1 MTHIK
6 QVTKYKLLIVDD
18 DSDVLDY
25 LEATLCDDYDT
36 KTAENVASALEIIK
50 KGGIDIILTD
60 LVMPKEDGVELIE
73 KAKNIDAD
81 ILSVVLSGKGE
92 KSSVIRAIRAGA
104 FDFLEK
110 PVSNTDLMR
119 AIDRCADNIT
129 LARQQAALSEARI
142 EAQRLGAI
150 GLMTAGIAHEIATPI
165 TLIKKAAKRL
175 REDSHV
181 LENQKKDLDS
191 MVDLSDRMKK
201 LVKSIKS
208 LTFQVEDEKSEIVDL
223 REVLQ
228 DVLQLCRSR
237 LEKENVSLK
246 MPEMKDSIFLECH
259 LVDIT
264 QVFHNLIYNAVDAM
278 KDIEKRWIEISL
290 EDDKE
295 HAVLAVTDAGR
306 GIAEDIKDKIFE
318 PRYTTKKRGEG
329 TGLGLY
335 MAKRLLASH
344 GGSISLDSENEH
356 TRFLVKVKKA
366 KNMERKVS

>member
-1 MTHIK
+1 
-6 QVTKYKLLIVDD
+6 
-18 DSDVLDY
+18 
-25 LEATLCDDYDT
+25 
-36 KTAENVASALEIIK
+36 
-50 KGGIDIILTD
+50 
-60 LVMPKEDGVELIE
+60 
-73 KAKNIDAD
+73 
-81 ILSVVLSGKGE
+81 
-92 KSSVIRAIRAGA
+92 
-104 FDFLEK
+104 
-110 PVSNTDLMR
+110 
-119 AIDRCADNIT
+119 
-129 LARQQAALSEARI
+129 
-142 EAQRLGAI
+142 
-150 GLMTAGIAHEIATPI
+150 
-165 TLIKKAAKRL
+165 
-175 REDSHV
+175 
-181 LENQKKDLDS
+181 
-191 MVDLSDRMKK
+191 
-201 LVKSIKS
+201 
-208 LTFQVEDEKSEIVDL
+208 
-223 REVLQ
+223 
-228 DVLQLCRSR
+228 
-237 LEKENVSLK
+237 
-246 MPEMKDSIFLECH
+246 MKDSIFLECH

>member
-237 LEKENVSLK
+237 LEKK
-246 MPEMKDSIFLECH
+246 T
-259 LVDIT
+259 LV
-264 QVFHNLIYNAVDAM
+264 L
-278 KDIEKRWIEISL
+278 RC
-290 EDDKE
+290 
-295 HAVLAVTDAGR
+295 
-306 GIAEDIKDKIFE
+306 
-318 PRYTTKKRGEG
+318 
-329 TGLGLY
+329 
-335 MAKRLLASH
+335 
-344 GGSISLDSENEH
+344 
-356 TRFLVKVKKA
+356 
-366 KNMERKVS
+366 RK